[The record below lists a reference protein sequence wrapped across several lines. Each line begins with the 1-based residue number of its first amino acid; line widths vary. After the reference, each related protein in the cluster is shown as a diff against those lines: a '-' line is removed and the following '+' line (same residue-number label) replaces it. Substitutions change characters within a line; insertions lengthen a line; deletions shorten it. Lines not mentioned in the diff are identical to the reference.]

1 MMKKIFLLFILFVN
15 LQISFVDK
23 SLCINVQ
30 GIYAQLNVDDEV
42 GQEKKPKVYL
52 RECPVDGKWFSS
64 EKDWNEHV
72 KNEHY
77 MMICPNCKA
86 NYRKGTEHKCDG
98 KKKEQNGNQQ
108 QNSGSTVSNNIG
120 GIDFSGIDVPDVPEY
135 DYSYRRSDDGWR
147 MAGIVITVTVP
158 GWGQDT
164 SGQKVITGRGDDNQ
178 YVYKETNPKI
188 NPNRWFYNIDDIRD
202 RELEQRE
209 HIIGLPHVSYD
220 WGDEIEEEEP
230 EIKINENKKAPCPD
244 DPDDFDTT
252 TQPGA
257 FEGAVMSELSY
268 DNKDTRGDCKD
279 KLEKIYDWE
288 VADKEAEDMDIK
300 LHDDETGLDCT
311 LLKKPDGSGFVLAF
325 AGTDP
330 EKTNPTKANILA
342 TLLGGSPLNLLQQIA
357 NGFSSFSLIPDVKTD
372 LYQWFYGMDPQY
384 FQAMATAKKLTSEL
398 KKKYGENVKITFV
411 GHSLGGG
418 LASLASIV
426 TGYPALTYNAA
437 ALSPMSK
444 LELAMKG
451 YNIDSSNIHRY
462 SMETD
467 PLTGLQFI
475 CSYLTNFT
483 DLFDYS
489 KYLDYNALGEEH
501 EVKYDDDVS
510 WGDKTNVI
518 PFKNW
523 KKNHSCVTIID
534 NLDCDEIKWSNKE

>member
-1 MMKKIFLLFILFVN
+1 MMKKLFLLFILFVN
-15 LQISFVDK
+15 LQICFVGK
-23 SLCINVQ
+23 TLCVQVQ
-30 GIYAQLNVDDEV
+30 GVCAQNQDTEIGEYHKKTEYLCDQCNNFKTFI
-42 GQEKKPKVYL
+42 QEELFEHQDVCPKV
-52 RECPVDGKWFSS
+52 P
-64 EKDWNEHV
+64 
-72 KNEHY
+72 
-77 MMICPNCKA
+77 INCKQCNA
-86 NYRKGTEHKCDG
+86 SHAREYDCQKKDQDDD
-98 KKKEQNGNQQ
+98 KKKKDQQ
-108 QNSGSTVSNNIG
+108 QKNGRTGQTNIG
-120 GIDFSGIDVPDVPEY
+120 GINFGGISVPDVPQPEGNKTGGGEY
-135 DYSYRRSDDGWR
+135 VQ
-147 MAGIVITVTVP
+147 AGVFITVTVP

-164 SGQKVITGRGDDNQ
+164 SGRNGTTQRNDVVIIENKD
-178 YVYKETNPKI
+178 PI
-188 NPNRWFYNIDDIRD
+188 
-202 RELEQRE
+202 
-209 HIIGLPHVSYD
+209 SYD
-220 WGDEIEEEEP
+220 WGYGEVP
-230 EIKINENKKAPCPD
+230 EITVNEKKKAPCPD
-244 DPDDFDTT
+244 DPEDFDSD

-384 FQAMATAKKLTSEL
+384 FQAMVTAKKLTSEL